1 MRRHRRIAGRPA
13 AAAHFD
19 EVDDGRTR
27 GIPRGV
33 RVNLCATR
41 IGNATWQGRVAV
53 PKATDSPRGRVSQC
67 HSHRI

>member
-1 MRRHRRIAGRPA
+1 VRRHRRIAGRPA

-33 RVNLCATR
+33 RVNLF
-41 IGNATWQGRVAV
+41 V
-53 PKATDSPRGRVSQC
+53 PLASEMPRGKEELPCQKQQIRHVAG
-67 HSHRI
+67 